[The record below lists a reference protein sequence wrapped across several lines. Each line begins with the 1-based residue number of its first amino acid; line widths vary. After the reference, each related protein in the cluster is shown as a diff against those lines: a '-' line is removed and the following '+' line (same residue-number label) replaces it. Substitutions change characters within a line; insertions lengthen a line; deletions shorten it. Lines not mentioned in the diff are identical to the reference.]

1 MAAPL
6 DPSGRRAEEGKPQHG
21 VVVVIVLPDNGPSSS
36 SSFVG
41 EEAIALTRTSATFS
55 LRRAAAVVLA
65 LAVAGYFFLYADAGA
80 AWRFSVAPEA
90 GQGASSSS
98 SFLLP
103 LHAKAKNSTD
113 AALKARGN
121 AFQDRCVRAA
131 GARIRFRLLCPTV
144 KRFALED

>member
-6 DPSGRRAEEGKPQHG
+6 DPSGRRAEEGKPQHC

-90 GQGASSSS
+90 GQGASSS
-98 SFLLP
+98 FLLP